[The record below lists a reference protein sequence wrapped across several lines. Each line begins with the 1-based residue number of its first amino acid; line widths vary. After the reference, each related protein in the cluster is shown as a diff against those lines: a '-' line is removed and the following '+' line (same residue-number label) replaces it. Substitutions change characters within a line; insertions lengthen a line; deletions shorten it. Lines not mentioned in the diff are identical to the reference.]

1 MTVKK
6 QQEDT
11 RLTLQDV
18 VGPLKHVSDILS
30 GAQGVYWYGKIREVI
45 PERKRQFLKPI
56 DENQK
61 ELYLD
66 EGGVVLI
73 MLLKELL
80 SSKGV
85 NFLKVLKLVLRKE
98 NSPEAMMEIL
108 ENQNEFSFSVLKEMY
123 RKEGVVPESI
133 EIFEKKE

>member
-45 PERKRQFLKPI
+45 PERKRQFLKPCS
-56 DENQK
+56 N
-61 ELYLD
+61 
-66 EGGVVLI
+66 
-73 MLLKELL
+73 
-80 SSKGV
+80 
-85 NFLKVLKLVLRKE
+85 R
-98 NSPEAMMEIL
+98 
-108 ENQNEFSFSVLKEMY
+108 
-123 RKEGVVPESI
+123 RI
-133 EIFEKKE
+133 EIVRWNMRNF

>member
-45 PERKRQFLKPI
+45 P
-56 DENQK
+56 
-61 ELYLD
+61 
-66 EGGVVLI
+66 
-73 MLLKELL
+73 
-80 SSKGV
+80 
-85 NFLKVLKLVLRKE
+85 
-98 NSPEAMMEIL
+98 
-108 ENQNEFSFSVLKEMY
+108 
-123 RKEGVVPESI
+123 
-133 EIFEKKE
+133 